1 VSSSTSSSERAGP
14 LARVEAAAEVA
25 GDPRYLA
32 WYCACALAFV
42 LALGAFNY
50 GVDPLQFYRRA
61 AAPVFSENQR
71 YQNPGLARNYD
82 YETVVVGT
90 SHAENFEPA
99 DVARVLG
106 ERSLKL
112 AISGSSAHEQRM
124 ILELAIRTGRVGH
137 VIWILDHIAFKKAPD
152 QVGIGTAEFPGHLY
166 REGPRTAGLYLLSL
180 DSLRM
185 SADALLGNG
194 HRDLE
199 TLNSWHADH
208 EFSEA
213 RAIADWHRRGVI
225 LARVN
230 LDPTRHYGSK
240 APLIQSNLRE
250 NLVEVIRGHPEIRFD
265 LVFPPFSILS
275 YLSDHRTWE
284 GAFRE
289 RQAYKAFA
297 VKVTAGMPN
306 VRVFDFQGHQPIT
319 HDLDNYKDLEHYRI
333 EVNDYVLRS
342 LETGR
347 HQVDP
352 ASYGDALAEQRRQ
365 VQDYRAKVCAPGSA
379 RAGLCPRI
387 AGRPQ
392 RRPR

>member
-1 VSSSTSSSERAGP
+1 M
-14 LARVEAAAEVA
+14 AAAEVA

-32 WYCACALAFV
+32 WYCGCALAFV

-82 YETVVVGT
+82 YGTVVVGT

-99 DVARVLG
+99 DVERVLG

-112 AISGSSAHEQRM
+112 AISGSSAREQRM
-124 ILELAIRTGRVGH
+124 ILELAIRSGRVEH
-137 VIWILDHIAFKKAPD
+137 VIWVLDQIAFKKPPD
-152 QVGIGTAEFPGHLY
+152 QVGTRTSEFPSHLY
-166 REGPRTAGLYLLSL
+166 RDGWRTAGLYLLSL

-194 HRDLE
+194 HRNLE
-199 TLNSWHADH
+199 TLNSWHAH
-208 EFSEA
+208 YEFSEA
-213 RAIADWHRRGVI
+213 RAIADWHRRGAI
-225 LARVN
+225 LDRVN
-230 LDPTRHYGSK
+230 LDPARHYGPK
-240 APLIQSNLRE
+240 APLIESNVRE
-250 NLVEVIRGHPEIRFD
+250 NLVAMIREHPEIRFD

-275 YLSDHRTWE
+275 YLADHRTWE

-289 RQAYKAFA
+289 RQAYKSFA
-297 VKVTAGMPN
+297 VEVTARFPN
-306 VRVFDFQGHQPIT
+306 VRVFDFQGHLPIT

-342 LETGR
+342 LEKGR
-347 HQVDP
+347 HEVDP
-352 ASYGDALAEQRRQ
+352 EDYAEALAEQRRQ
-365 VQDYRAKVCAPGSA
+365 VDEYRTKVCAPGSS
-379 RAGLCPRI
+379 RPGLCPRI

-392 RRPR
+392 PRPR